1 MAMATKWLEERWANL
16 IPALEPLGNDKCE
29 EIRAICEAEKE
40 WWRKRPGIKK
50 QGSLG
55 KPMTDTRN
63 HIREVLEVRDDNS
76 WINPK
81 TGVSE
86 HIALKYMNFS
96 TEEWRQ
102 MALPADV
109 ELQARLAEVLE
120 LRDPGT
126 VVALGERLLRM
137 SAWPELVLGIGL
149 NTGRSLAEILKTGIW
164 HPKTSY
170 SLLFSGPMT
179 VYEKMCPFFEIPT
192 FSRAEVVLEAIS
204 RVREMFGMQFAYV
217 TRRDVGR
224 QCGPMVRQV
233 TYQYF
238 GDLVPTRRDGD
249 LYQALARGVYSRLS
263 AYYYCPPEVDELLYM
278 ATVKDYRRILEAQSE
293 EERLT
298 FAVAGSFLDYMI
310 VDVSGIRDESL
321 GVRLGE
327 PEVELLE
334 VFQKG
339 EPEKPVQP
347 DGESEVVTT
356 QSSLRGGDGA
366 RWAE

>member
-1 MAMATKWLEERWANL
+1 MATKWLEERWASL
-16 IPALEPLGNDKCE
+16 IPALEPLGSAQEE

-50 QGSLG
+50 LGSLG

-63 HIREVLEVRDDNS
+63 HIREVIEVRDNNC
-76 WINPK
+76 WTNPK
-81 TGVSE
+81 TGVPE

-96 TEEWRQ
+96 TDEWTQMSLPKEE
-102 MALPADV
+102 
-109 ELQARLAEVLE
+109 ELQARLVEVLE
-120 LRDPGT
+120 LRDPQAL
-126 VVALGERLLRM
+126 VALGERLLRM
-137 SAWPELVLGIGL
+137 ETWPELVLGIGL

-204 RVREMFGMQFAYV
+204 RVQEMFGMQFAYG

-233 TYQYF
+233 AYQYF

-298 FAVAGSFLDYMI
+298 KALAGSFLDYVI
-310 VDVSGIRDESL
+310 VDVNGTRDQSL
-321 GVRLGE
+321 GIRLGE

-339 EPEKPVQP
+339 GPEESAQP
-347 DGESEVVTT
+347 DREFES
-356 QSSLRGGDGA
+356 SPPGA
-366 RWAE
+366 I

>member
-1 MAMATKWLEERWANL
+1 MATKWLEERWASL
-16 IPALEPLGNDKCE
+16 IPALEPLGNDECE

-40 WWRKRPGIKK
+40 WWRKRPGIRAL
-50 QGSLG
+50 GSLG

-81 TGVSE
+81 TGVPE

-96 TEEWRQ
+96 TEEWTQ
-102 MALPADV
+102 MSLPADA
-109 ELQARLAEVLE
+109 ELQARLVEVME
-120 LRDPGT
+120 LRDPRAL
-126 VVALGERLLRM
+126 VALGERLLRM

-164 HPKTSY
+164 RAKTAY
-170 SLLFSGPMT
+170 SVLFSGPMT

-204 RVREMFGMQFAYV
+204 CVREMFGMQFAYV

-233 TYQYF
+233 AYQYF

-249 LYQALARGVYSRLS
+249 LYQALARGVYSRLC
-263 AYYYCPPEVDELLYM
+263 AYYYCSPEVDEVLYM
-278 ATVKDYRRILEAQSE
+278 ARVRDYRRILEAQSE

-298 FAVAGSFLDYMI
+298 FAVAGSFLDYVI
-310 VDVSGIRDESL
+310 VDADGARDRSL

-327 PEVELLE
+327 SGVELLE

-339 EPEKPVQP
+339 EPEKPSQS
-347 DGESEVVTT
+347 DGKIEVVIT
-356 QSSLRGGDGA
+356 QSPLRGGDGA
-366 RWAE
+366 RRAE